1 MGVLSP
7 SLKQARLAVTI
18 TFITN
23 GLVVGAFV
31 ARIPDIKK
39 TLDISNSTLSLCLL
53 AASLGVFAA
62 LPAAGKLSAKYGS
75 SPVAFYSTL
84 AMALAWTLQSFTL
97 FAVWAFALTAFTAGY
112 TLATQ
117 DVAMNSHAVTL
128 EHQSSTR
135 LMSVFHGMFSVGGFS
150 GGIIG
155 GICSQLD
162 VNYQIQS
169 SVICL
174 GIVIAAFVIRESW
187 LPGSAD
193 IHELE
198 EGTKIK
204 RPAII
209 WLFGIFGL
217 CSTIG
222 EGAVGDWGGVLTRE
236 TYGASPFVSAIP
248 FVVFSATMIIGRF
261 SGDRLATKFGAAKI
275 LAGGGLIA
283 SIGMTT
289 GLLINSTVGTIF
301 GWFWMGMG
309 LSVAIPL
316 IFSAAG
322 SMANNRFAG
331 QIAPAQAV
339 AMVSGISYFG
349 FIVGPPFIGFISD
362 ATSLRTA
369 LFIPALLALSIVASA
384 KFAKSA

>member
-1 MGVLSP
+1 MLTEVQ
-7 SLKQARLAVTI
+7 KRARLAVTA

-23 GLVVGAFV
+23 GLAVGAFV
-31 ARIPDIKK
+31 ARIPDIKVA
-39 TLDISNSTLSLCLL
+39 LDISNSTLSLCLL
-53 AASLGVFAA
+53 ASSLGVFAA
-62 LPAAGKLSAKYGS
+62 LPMAGKLCGKYGS
-75 SPVAFYSTL
+75 SPIAFYGSL
-84 AMALAWTLQSFTL
+84 AMVVAWTLQSFA
-97 FAVWAFALTAFTAGY
+97 FFSVWAFAATAFLAGY

-128 EHQSSTR
+128 EHQSSLR
-135 LMSVFHGMFSVGGFS
+135 LMSVFHGMFSLGGLS

-155 GICSQLD
+155 GLCSQIGIS
-162 VNYQIQS
+162 Y
-169 SVICL
+169 SVQTLIVCA
-174 GIVIAAFVIRESW
+174 GITVAAVAVKKLW
-187 LPGSAD
+187 LPGTVD
-193 IHELE
+193 IHEVE
-198 EGTKIK
+198 AGTKMH

-236 TYGASPFVSAIP
+236 SYGASPFASAIP
-248 FVVFSATMIIGRF
+248 YIVFSATMIIGRF
-261 SGDRLATKFGAAKI
+261 SGDFLATKFGAARV
-275 LAGGGLIA
+275 LASGGLIA

-289 GLLINSTVGTIF
+289 GLLMNSTAGAIF
-301 GWFWMGMG
+301 GWFWMGTG

-316 IFSAAG
+316 LFSAVG
-322 SMANNRFAG
+322 SMANKRFAG
-331 QIAPAQAV
+331 QMAPAQAV

-362 ATSLRTA
+362 ATTLRTA
-369 LFIPALLALSIVASA
+369 LFIPAVLALAIVASA

>member
-1 MGVLSP
+1 MLTEVQ
-7 SLKQARLAVTI
+7 KRARLAVTA

-23 GLVVGAFV
+23 GLAVGAFV
-31 ARIPDIKK
+31 ARIPDIKVA
-39 TLDISNSTLSLCLL
+39 LDISNSTLSLCLL
-53 AASLGVFAA
+53 ASSLGVFAA
-62 LPAAGKLSAKYGS
+62 LPMAGKLCGKYGS
-75 SPVAFYSTL
+75 SPIAFYGSL
-84 AMALAWTLQSFTL
+84 AMVVAWTLQSFA
-97 FAVWAFALTAFTAGY
+97 FFSVWAFAATAFLAGY

-128 EHQSSTR
+128 EHQSSLR
-135 LMSVFHGMFSVGGFS
+135 LMSVFHGMFSLGGLS

-155 GICSQLD
+155 GLCSQIGIS
-162 VNYQIQS
+162 YSIQTLI
-169 SVICL
+169 VCA
-174 GIVIAAFVIRESW
+174 GIAVAAVAVKKLW
-187 LPGSAD
+187 LPGTVD
-193 IHELE
+193 IHEVE
-198 EGTKIK
+198 AGTKMH

-236 TYGASPFVSAIP
+236 SYGASPFASAIP
-248 FVVFSATMIIGRF
+248 YIVFSATMIIGRF
-261 SGDRLATKFGAAKI
+261 SGDLLATKFGAARV
-275 LAGGGLIA
+275 LASGGLIA

-289 GLLINSTVGTIF
+289 GLLMNSTAGAIF
-301 GWFWMGMG
+301 GWFWMGTG

-316 IFSAAG
+316 LFSAVG
-322 SMANNRFAG
+322 SMANTRFAG
-331 QIAPAQAV
+331 QMAPAQAV

-362 ATSLRTA
+362 ATTLRTA
-369 LFIPALLALSIVASA
+369 LFIPAVLALAIVASA

>member
-1 MGVLSP
+1 MLTGVQ
-7 SLKQARLAVTI
+7 KRARLAVTA

-39 TLDISNSTLSLCLL
+39 ALEISNSTLSLCLL
-53 AASLGVFAA
+53 ASSLGVFAA
-62 LPAAGKLSAKYGS
+62 LPVAGKLCAKYGS
-75 SPVAFYSTL
+75 SPVAFYGTL
-84 AMALAWTLQSFTL
+84 AMVAAWTLQSLTL
-97 FAVWAFALTAFTAGY
+97 FAVWPFALTAFLAGY

-128 EHQSSTR
+128 EHQGSLR

-155 GICSQLD
+155 GIFSQFDLSYRVQTLIICSA
-162 VNYQIQS
+162 ITM
-169 SVICL
+169 I
-174 GIVIAAFVIRESW
+174 AFVVRNLW

-193 IHELE
+193 THQLE
-198 EGTKIK
+198 PGTKMH

-236 TYGASPFVSAIP
+236 TYGATPFVSAIP
-248 FVVFSATMIIGRF
+248 YVVFSATMIIGRF
-261 SGDRLATKFGAAKI
+261 SGDRLATKFGAAKV
-275 LAGGGLIA
+275 LAIGGLIA
-283 SIGMTT
+283 SIGMAT
-289 GLLINSTVGTIF
+289 GLLIDSTAGAIF
-301 GWFWMGMG
+301 GWFWMGSG

-316 IFSAAG
+316 LFSAAG
-322 SMANNRFAG
+322 SMANSRFAG
-331 QIAPAQAV
+331 QMAPAQAV

-349 FIVGPPFIGFISD
+349 FIVGPPFIGFVSD
-362 ATSLRTA
+362 ATTLHSA
-369 LFIPALLALSIVASA
+369 MYVPALLALAIVASA
-384 KFAKSA
+384 RFAKSA

>member
-1 MGVLSP
+1 MLTIVQ
-7 SLKQARLAVTI
+7 KRARLAVTV

-31 ARIPDIKK
+31 ARIPDIKSA
-39 TLDISNSTLSLCLL
+39 LDISNSTLSLCLL
-53 AASLGVFAA
+53 ASSLGVFAA
-62 LPAAGKLSAKYGS
+62 LPVAGKLCAKYGS
-75 SPVAFYSTL
+75 SPIAFYGTL
-84 AMALAWTLQSFTL
+84 AMVTAWILQSFA
-97 FAVWAFALTAFTAGY
+97 FFSVWAFAATAFLAGY

-128 EHQSSTR
+128 EHQSSLR
-135 LMSVFHGMFSVGGFS
+135 LMSVFHGMFSLGGL
-150 GGIIG
+150 IG
-155 GICSQLD
+155 GIFGGLASQLRLSY
-162 VNYQIQS
+162 NHQTLL
-169 SVICL
+169 ICV
-174 GIVIAAFVIRESW
+174 GIMAAAFAVRNYW
-187 LPGSAD
+187 LAASVD
-193 IHELE
+193 IHTLE
-198 EGTKIK
+198 PGTKMH

-248 FVVFSATMIIGRF
+248 YIVFSATMIIGRF
-261 SGDRLATKFGAAKI
+261 SGDYLATKFGAAKV
-275 LAGGGLIA
+275 LASGGLIA
-283 SIGMTT
+283 SIGMST
-289 GLLINSTVGTIF
+289 GLVLNSTAGAIF
-301 GWFWMGMG
+301 GWFWMGTG

-316 IFSAAG
+316 LFSAAG
-322 SMANNRFAG
+322 SMANKRFAG

-362 ATSLRTA
+362 ATTLRTA
-369 LFIPALLALSIVASA
+369 LFIPAVLALTIVASA
-384 KFAKSA
+384 RFAKSA

>member
-1 MGVLSP
+1 MLTEAQ
-7 SLKQARLAVTI
+7 KRARLAVTA

-23 GLVVGAFV
+23 GLAVGAFV
-31 ARIPDIKK
+31 ARIPDIKVA
-39 TLDISNSTLSLCLL
+39 LDISNSTLSLCLL
-53 AASLGVFAA
+53 ASSLGVFAA
-62 LPAAGKLSAKYGS
+62 LPMAGKLCGKYGS
-75 SPVAFYSTL
+75 SPIAFYGSL
-84 AMALAWTLQSFTL
+84 AMVVAWTLQSFA
-97 FAVWAFALTAFTAGY
+97 FFSVWAFAATAFLAGY

-128 EHQSSTR
+128 EHQSSLR
-135 LMSVFHGMFSVGGFS
+135 LMSVFHGMFSLGGLS

-155 GICSQLD
+155 GLCSQIGIS
-162 VNYQIQS
+162 Y
-169 SVICL
+169 SVQTLIVCA
-174 GIVIAAFVIRESW
+174 GITVAAVAVKKLW
-187 LPGSAD
+187 LPGTVD
-193 IHELE
+193 IHEVE
-198 EGTKIK
+198 AGTKMH

-236 TYGASPFVSAIP
+236 SYGASPFASAIP
-248 FVVFSATMIIGRF
+248 YIVFSATMIIGRF
-261 SGDRLATKFGAAKI
+261 SGDFLATKFGAARV
-275 LAGGGLIA
+275 LASGGLIA

-289 GLLINSTVGTIF
+289 GLLMNSTAGAIF
-301 GWFWMGMG
+301 GWFWMGTG

-316 IFSAAG
+316 LFSAVG
-322 SMANNRFAG
+322 SMANTRFAG

-362 ATSLRTA
+362 ATTLRTA
-369 LFIPALLALSIVASA
+369 LFIPAVLALAIVASA

>member
-1 MGVLSP
+1 MLTEVQ
-7 SLKQARLAVTI
+7 KQARFAVTA

-39 TLDISNSTLSLCLL
+39 TLEISNSTLSLCLL
-53 AASLGVFAA
+53 ASALGVFAA
-62 LPAAGKLSAKYGS
+62 LPFAGKLCAKYGS
-75 SPVAFYSTL
+75 SPVAFYGTL
-84 AMALAWTLQSFTL
+84 AMVAAWTLQSFA
-97 FAVWAFALTAFTAGY
+97 FFSVWAFAFTAFLAGY

-128 EHQSSTR
+128 EHQSSLR
-135 LMSVFHGMFSVGGFS
+135 LMSVFHGMFSLGGL
-150 GGIIG
+150 IG
-155 GICSQLD
+155 GLLGGLSSQIEISYSVQTLIIC
-162 VNYQIQS
+162 I
-169 SVICL
+169 
-174 GIVIAAFVIRESW
+174 GIAGIAFVVRPKW
-187 LPGSAD
+187 LPGAVD
-193 IHELE
+193 IHEIE
-198 EGTKIK
+198 PGTKAH
-204 RPAII
+204 RPPII

-248 FVVFSATMIIGRF
+248 YIVFSATMIIGRF
-261 SGDRLATKFGAAKI
+261 SGDFLATKFGASRV
-275 LAGGGLIA
+275 LACGGLIA
-283 SIGMTT
+283 SIGMGT
-289 GLLINSTVGTIF
+289 GLLLNSTAGAIF
-301 GWFWMGMG
+301 GWFWMGTG

-316 IFSAAG
+316 LFSAAG
-322 SMANNRFAG
+322 SMANSRFAN
-331 QIAPAQAV
+331 QMAPAQAV

-362 ATSLRTA
+362 ATTLRTA
-369 LFIPALLALSIVASA
+369 LFIPAVLALAIVASA

>member
-1 MGVLSP
+1 MLTGVQ
-7 SLKQARLAVTI
+7 KRARLAVTA

-39 TLDISNSTLSLCLL
+39 ALEISNSTLSLCLL
-53 AASLGVFAA
+53 ASSLGVFAA
-62 LPAAGKLSAKYGS
+62 LPLAGKLCAKYGS
-75 SPVAFYSTL
+75 SPVAFYGTL
-84 AMALAWTLQSFTL
+84 AMVAAWTLQSLTL
-97 FAVWAFALTAFTAGY
+97 FAVWPFALTAFLAGY

-128 EHQSSTR
+128 EHQSSLR

-155 GICSQLD
+155 GIFSQFDLSYRAQTLIICSA
-162 VNYQIQS
+162 ITM
-169 SVICL
+169 I
-174 GIVIAAFVIRESW
+174 AFVVRNLW

-193 IHELE
+193 THELE
-198 EGTKIK
+198 PGTKMH

-236 TYGASPFVSAIP
+236 TYGATPFVSAIP
-248 FVVFSATMIIGRF
+248 YVVFSATMIIGRF
-261 SGDRLATKFGAAKI
+261 SGDRLATKFGAAKV
-275 LAGGGLIA
+275 LATGGLIA
-283 SIGMTT
+283 SIGMAT
-289 GLLINSTVGTIF
+289 GLLIDSTAGAIF
-301 GWFWMGMG
+301 GWFWMGSG

-316 IFSAAG
+316 LFSAAG
-322 SMANNRFAG
+322 SMANSRFAG
-331 QIAPAQAV
+331 QMAPAQAV

-349 FIVGPPFIGFISD
+349 FIVGPPFIGFVSD
-362 ATSLRTA
+362 ATTLHSA
-369 LFIPALLALSIVASA
+369 MFVPALLALAIVASA
-384 KFAKSA
+384 RFAKSA

>member
-1 MGVLSP
+1 MLTEVQ
-7 SLKQARLAVTI
+7 KRARLAVTA

-31 ARIPDIKK
+31 ARIPDIKSA
-39 TLDISNSTLSLCLL
+39 LAISNSTLSLCLL
-53 AASLGVFAA
+53 ASALGVFAA
-62 LPAAGKLSAKYGS
+62 LPVAGKLCAKYGS
-75 SPVAFYSTL
+75 SPIAFYGSL
-84 AMALAWTLQSFTL
+84 AMVLAWTLQSFA
-97 FAVWAFALTAFTAGY
+97 FFSVWAFALTAFLAGY

-128 EHQSSTR
+128 EHQSSLR
-135 LMSVFHGMFSVGGFS
+135 LMSVFHGMFSLGGLC

-155 GICSQLD
+155 GVSSQIGISYSLQTLIICA
-162 VNYQIQS
+162 
-169 SVICL
+169 
-174 GIVIAAFVIRESW
+174 GITTLAFAVRNLW
-187 LPGSAD
+187 LPGSVD
-193 IHELE
+193 IHEIE
-198 EGTKIK
+198 PGTKMH

-236 TYGASPFVSAIP
+236 TYDASPFVSAIP
-248 FVVFSATMIIGRF
+248 YVVFSATMIIGRF
-261 SGDRLATKFGAAKI
+261 SGDFLATKFGAAKV
-275 LAGGGLIA
+275 LASGGLIA

-289 GLLINSTVGTIF
+289 GLVMDSTAGTIF
-301 GWFWMGMG
+301 GWFWMGSG

-316 IFSAAG
+316 LFSAAG
-322 SMANNRFAG
+322 SMANTRFAG
-331 QIAPAQAV
+331 QMAPAQAV

-362 ATSLRTA
+362 ATSLRAA
-369 LFIPALLALSIVASA
+369 LFIPAALALAIVASA